1 MIAIKTAV
9 HLITV
14 PVRLYLAQFIRSLS
28 RLMCLDRGYVTLPTA
43 NYCARSYKSVA
54 TQQSI
59 THVIYS
65 LYPCSI
71 LGQPK
76 SDYISYAIHYVPTY
90 YVSIYYFTV
99 YYVPVY

>member
-1 MIAIKTAV
+1 MIGTCTMNTEV
-9 HLITV
+9 SQYS
-14 PVRLYLAQFIRSLS
+14 YLD
-28 RLMCLDRGYVTLPTA
+28 CGYVTLLTA
-43 NYCARSYKSVA
+43 NHCARSYKRVA

-65 LYPCSI
+65 LYLCPI

-76 SDYISYAIHYVPTY
+76 GNYISYAIHYVPTYYVPTY

-99 YYVPVY
+99 YYVPVH